1 MTQKVNNIIS
11 KVKKLRLT
19 TSAGV
24 MDCKKALEKSDGDL
38 KEAEKLLKKMGLEK
52 AGKKKERETKQGW
65 VATYTHATRKVG
77 VGVAL
82 LCETDFVSRNAE
94 FQQLAREIC
103 LQIAAMAPKD
113 KKELLA
119 QEYIRDPSKTVAELI
134 DEAIAKFGEN
144 IRVGEFFRIEI

>member
-65 VATYTHATRKVG
+65 VATYTHATGKVG
-77 VGVAL
+77 SGSSVRNR
-82 LCETDFVSRNAE
+82 LCFS
-94 FQQLAREIC
+94 QC
-103 LQIAAMAPKD
+103 
-113 KKELLA
+113 
-119 QEYIRDPSKTVAELI
+119 
-134 DEAIAKFGEN
+134 
-144 IRVGEFFRIEI
+144 